1 MVRFGPSGNSDKFYS
16 DGNTDTI
23 QAFKWLSEMG
33 LSAFEYSF
41 TLGRY
46 LKQETAQKLGEE
58 AKKYDIEI
66 SGHAPYFINFCNDS
80 DISQENNAKYLLN
93 TLNSIKN
100 MGGKRC
106 IFHIG
111 AQMKYTREEALKN
124 LKQNFLKYLEIFY
137 QQNYEGM
144 YLMPET
150 MGKYSQIGNV
160 DEILEICSWDK
171 SLIPCFDFGH
181 INCIMQGKLK
191 EKQDFKDIL
200 EKAINILGE
209 DKINKCHIHFSKIKY
224 GEKGEI
230 AHLTFDDRDYGPNF
244 EPMIDAITEL
254 KLNPVIICESK
265 GTQAIDAQ
273 TMCNYYKNL
282 SK

>member
-124 LKQNFLKYLEIFY
+124 LKQNFLKYLEVFY
-137 QQNYEGM
+137 QMQKQN
-144 YLMPET
+144 T
-150 MGKYSQIGNV
+150 
-160 DEILEICSWDK
+160 
-171 SLIPCFDFGH
+171 
-181 INCIMQGKLK
+181 
-191 EKQDFKDIL
+191 
-200 EKAINILGE
+200 
-209 DKINKCHIHFSKIKY
+209 IKY
-224 GEKGEI
+224 ERSDDELREEI
-230 AHLTFDDRDYGPNF
+230 QALLMEFSDRF
-244 EPMIDAITEL
+244 L
-254 KLNPVIICESK
+254 QVIK
-265 GTQAIDAQ
+265 K
-273 TMCNYYKNL
+273 YK
-282 SK
+282 